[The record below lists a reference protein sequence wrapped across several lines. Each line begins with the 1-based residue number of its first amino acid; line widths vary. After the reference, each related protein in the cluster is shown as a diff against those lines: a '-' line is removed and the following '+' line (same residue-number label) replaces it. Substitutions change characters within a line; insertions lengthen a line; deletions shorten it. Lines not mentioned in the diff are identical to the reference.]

1 MNPAFPGSGAT
12 AVPADQVRSPYP
24 DHMVAELLAMHEEM
38 IVQLLLERLGVVGA
52 ADFLTSLIEQ
62 HEKAAD
68 MLRALLSNHEADPD
82 HDGLSPRQ
90 DRPPPPASG
99 SCNGSSAREP
109 GINRMTAPG

>member
-1 MNPAFPGSGAT
+1 MKPSLPGART
-12 AVPADQVRSPYP
+12 TDVPADQVRSPYP

-62 HEKAAD
+62 HKKAAD
-68 MLRALLSNHEADPD
+68 MLRALLSNHEAGPD

-90 DRPPPPASG
+90 DRPSLPASG
-99 SCNGSSAREP
+99 SFNGSSAREP
-109 GINRMTAPG
+109 GINRMTTPG